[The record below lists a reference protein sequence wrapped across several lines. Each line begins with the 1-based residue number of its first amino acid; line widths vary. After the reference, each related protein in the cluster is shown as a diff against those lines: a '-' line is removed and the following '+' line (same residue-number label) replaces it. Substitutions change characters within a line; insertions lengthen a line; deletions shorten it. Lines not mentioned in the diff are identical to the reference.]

1 MSKAK
6 KIIILIVVCDI
17 VVWGIVGLL
26 LYENMNNVL
35 SLKSKKIE
43 VEYGEMIPLNAE
55 FYLKKSV
62 DKEIIK
68 NTKVTYKREPEL
80 GKEYDKIGRYVVK
93 LSYKEETAKV
103 KVTVRDTTKPEF
115 NNISAFE
122 TFTGINI
129 EWEKYIKA
137 EDLSKTEIRI
147 DASEV
152 DIVKAGEYALKT
164 EAEDSCG
171 NKAKKE
177 IKVTVKNRPDNMVDY
192 TVSAEAID
200 GRVIVTAII
209 ENDDGTYSNVSSSGS
224 IGTNNDADNG
234 GALPSGNEGSGT
246 TPSGGGDQAGEEHP
260 TEGVTEPTESPGR
273 DEQQGSESPT
283 ESQDDISGI

>member
-35 SLKSKKIE
+35 ELKSKKIE
-43 VEYGEMIPLNAE
+43 VEYGERIPLDAE

-152 DIVKAGEYALKT
+152 DIVKAGEYVLKT

-192 TVSAEAID
+192 TVSSEAID

-209 ENDDGTYSNVSSSGS
+209 ENDDGTYSNVSPSGS
-224 IGTNNDADNG
+224 TGGNNGAGNG

-260 TEGVTEPTESPGR
+260 TEGVTEPTESPGG